1 MTGRS
6 HNGEEHDAQET
17 VRIFPADSVD
27 ATAAKQTGAQQP
39 FATRPTTPLPT
50 MPQPAAPQSV
60 SPATFDDF
68 AATQGQTAGM
78 VAYGSDRTH
87 VARWN
92 RPANVL
98 IAVIAAIIVAA
109 IILTPIVINQ
119 QTKHADALSACQ
131 NALSDYRQSRNRL
144 SKLTG
149 NDDGTNR
156 DPAVCS
162 TGDSTESLASTAAT
176 LSASASSFNAQAAA
190 LQRQQEQD
198 TKKSQTKND
207 QTEGDESN
215 GSDSG
220 SNESAAEAREALQQS
235 LDTANAL
242 LGKVQNSV
250 ADGTAKRFVVGTLT
264 TAINGAQQ
272 LLNDSGIKD
281 SKYYKAATVT
291 LNEAITAVN
300 DWIDQQAAK
309 AQ

>member
-1 MTGRS
+1 MAGRS
-6 HNGEEHDAQET
+6 DDDKMRDVRETAQLP
-17 VRIFPADSVD
+17 PAY
-27 ATAAKQTGAQQP
+27 
-39 FATRPTTPLPT
+39 
-50 MPQPAAPQSV
+50 
-60 SPATFDDF
+60 ATFDDF
-68 AATQGQTAGM
+68 AAPQEPAAGAT
-78 VAYGSDRTH
+78 AYGSDRAH

-131 NALSDYRQSRNRL
+131 NALSDYRQSRDRL

-149 NDDGTNR
+149 NSDDANR

-162 TGDSTESLASTAAT
+162 TGDSTESLTSTAAT
-176 LSASASSFNAQAAA
+176 LSASASSFNAQAAS
-190 LQRQQEQD
+190 LQRQQEQAA
-198 TKKSQTKND
+198 K
-207 QTEGDESN
+207 EHSN
-215 GSDSG
+215 ENGRTDGSSGGSDTG
-220 SNESAAEAREALQQS
+220 FTANGESAAAAREALQQS

-242 LGKVQNSV
+242 LGTVQNSI

-264 TAINGAQQ
+264 TAIDGAQQ

-291 LNEAITAVN
+291 LNEAIAAVN
-300 DWIDQQAAK
+300 DWVDQQAAK